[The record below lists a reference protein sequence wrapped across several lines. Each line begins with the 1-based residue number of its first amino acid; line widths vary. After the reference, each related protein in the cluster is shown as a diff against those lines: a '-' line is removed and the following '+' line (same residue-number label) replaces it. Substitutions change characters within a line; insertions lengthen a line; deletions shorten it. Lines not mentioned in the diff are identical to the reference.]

1 MIDGKTA
8 DLADGSFNF
17 LLRLHIKGIRIKQGL
32 RYTIREFSQR
42 CNFINEFD
50 MIQKEKK
57 KRNKRTNKRYLQA
70 PHLVVASFQIFG
82 DDAALEG
89 PVVY

>member
-57 KRNKRTNKRYLQA
+57 KETNEQTNATYKLLILLS
-70 PHLVVASFQIFG
+70 PHFRSLAMT
-82 DDAALEG
+82 L
-89 PVVY
+89 P